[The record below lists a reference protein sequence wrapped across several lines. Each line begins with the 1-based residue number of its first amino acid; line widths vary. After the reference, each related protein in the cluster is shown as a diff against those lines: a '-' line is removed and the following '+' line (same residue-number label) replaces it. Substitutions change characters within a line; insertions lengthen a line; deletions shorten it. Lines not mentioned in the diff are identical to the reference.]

1 MLFIFNFSPRLSFIA
16 LRNKSSVGID
26 LNSGL
31 KKYLGKSNSHIADS
45 FSSLDSFS
53 INLKKL
59 IFTPPRIIS
68 FIETISKKKKCTKHE
83 GMLERRHCELK
94 EKNQVS

>member
-31 KKYLGKSNSHIADS
+31 KKYLKGKAIVISCDIADS

-68 FIETISKKKKCTKHE
+68 FIETISKKKNVRNK
-83 GMLERRHCELK
+83 K
-94 EKNQVS
+94 EC